1 MRLALNILWLVLS
14 GLWMAIGWVLAGLLV
29 CLTIVG
35 IPFGVQAF
43 KLAGYILWPF
53 GRTLVPSASRSKS
66 ISSFANVIWFL
77 LAGWWLALGHVISGA
92 LLCLT
97 IIGLPLGIANFKIAA
112 AALVP
117 FGKEIVRIRDLRTL
131 PPGAVA
137 VGR

>member
-1 MRLALNILWLVLS
+1 MNILWLVLA
-14 GLWMAIGWVLAGLLV
+14 GLWMAIGWVVAALLV
-29 CLTIVG
+29 SLTIVG
-35 IPFGVQAF
+35 IPFGVQAL

-53 GRTLVPSASRSKS
+53 GRTLVPSASRSRG
-66 ISSFANVIWFL
+66 ISFFANIIWFV

-97 IIGLPLGIANFKIAA
+97 IIGLPLGIANIKIAA

-117 FGKEIVRIRDLRTL
+117 FGKEVVRIDDLQRL
-131 PPGAVA
+131 PPGAIA